1 MEIKYLQNSEIDR
14 IKWDRCVATSLQQ
27 LPYAYSWYLDAA
39 AENWDA
45 IVINNYEAVFP
56 LPWKKKWGLRYV
68 YPPFF
73 IQQLGFFSAQKHDSV
88 LIDKVLT
95 EASKHFKYIELYLN
109 FVDEPKEVEILRRNF
124 ELNLNASIANLRAN
138 YSENTRRNIKKAEG
152 LNLNVQKVSF
162 ADKIIDLFRKGR
174 GAQLKT
180 LDNDDYKRFEIILQ
194 KSEHHS
200 TVQHYEVSTLEGELY
215 AGACL
220 LKTNGRVIFIF
231 SGNTDEGRKSG
242 AMHFLIDHMIKE
254 HSGREMIFDFEGSN
268 DENLARFYQ
277 SFGAKNKPY
286 SFVKINKLPFPYN
299 LFKQGRPSADGSP

>member
-1 MEIKYLQNSEIDR
+1 MDIKYLRNSEIDKS
-14 IKWDRCVATSLQQ
+14 KWDTCIAKSIQQ

-45 IVINNYEAVFP
+45 IVVNNYEAVFP
-56 LPWKKKWGLRYV
+56 LPWKKKWGISYV

-73 IQQLGFFSAQKHDSV
+73 IQQLGLFSSVKYDSSVVDSV
-88 LIDKVLT
+88 LN
-95 EASKHFKYIELYLN
+95 EAAKHFKFIELYLN
-109 FVDEPKEVEILRRNF
+109 FIDDPQIDNISRSNF
-124 ELNLNASIANLRAN
+124 ELKLSSSIADLRQN

-152 LNLNVQKVSF
+152 LNLHVQKASF
-162 ADKIIDLFRKGR
+162 VDKIIAMFKKGR

-200 TVQHYEVSTLEGELY
+200 AVQHYEVRTLEGELH

-220 LKTNGRVIFIF
+220 LKTAGRVVFIF

-242 AMHFLIDHMIKE
+242 AMAFLIDHMIKE

-299 LFKQGRPSADGSP
+299 LFK

>member
-14 IKWDRCVATSLQQ
+14 SKWDRCIVSSLQQ
-27 LPYAYSWYLDAA
+27 LPYGFSWYLDAA

-73 IQQLGFFSAQKHDSV
+73 IQQLGLFSSKIYDSTILDSILNV
-88 LIDKVLT
+88 
-95 EASKHFKYIELYLN
+95 AAKHFKFIELYLN
-109 FVDEPKEVEILRRNF
+109 FNDAPSIDAVERRNF
-124 ELNLNASIANLRAN
+124 ELNLNTSDLRQN
-138 YSENTRRNIKKAEG
+138 YSENTRRNIKKAES
-152 LNLNVQKVSF
+152 LSLQIRKASF
-162 ADKIIDLFRKGR
+162 PDKIIEMFRKGR

-180 LDNDDYKRFEIILQ
+180 LDNEDYKRFGEVLQ
-194 KSEHHS
+194 ACEQHS
-200 TVQHYEVSTLEGELY
+200 AVQYYEVNSLEGELC

-220 LKTNGRVIFIF
+220 LKTAGRVIFIF

-242 AMHFLIDHMIKE
+242 AMHFLIDQMIKDYA
-254 HSGREMIFDFEGSN
+254 GKEMIFDFEGSN

-277 SFGAKNKPY
+277 SFGAENKPY
-286 SFVKINKLPFPYN
+286 PFVKLNNLSFPYN
-299 LFKQGRPSADGSP
+299 LFK

>member
-1 MEIKYLQNSEIDR
+1 MPNSMDLIYLRNSEIDR
-14 IKWDRCVATSLQQ
+14 VKWDACIATSAQQ

-45 IVINNYEAVFP
+45 IVINDYDAVFP
-56 LPWKKKWGLRYV
+56 LPWKKKWGVRYV

-73 IQQLGFFSAQKHDSV
+73 IQQLGLFASTQHDSLVIDAV
-88 LIDKVLT
+88 LK
-95 EASKHFKYIELYLN
+95 EASKHFKFIELYLN
-109 FVDEPKEVEILRRNF
+109 FADQCSLPAVTRSNF
-124 ELNLNASIANLRAN
+124 ELNLIDFQQN

-152 LNLNVQKVSF
+152 LTLQIQKASS
-162 ADKIIDLFRKGR
+162 AENIIELFRKGR
-174 GAQLKT
+174 GALVKT
-180 LDNDDYKRFEIILQ
+180 LGKNDYTRFE
-194 KSEHHS
+194 K
-200 TVQHYEVSTLEGELY
+200 TVQAFEQHSMVEHYEVYTSQGVLR

-220 LKTNGRVIFIF
+220 LKTAGRVIFIF

-254 HSGREMIFDFEGSN
+254 HAGRKMIFDFEGSN

-299 LFKQGRPSADGSP
+299 LFK